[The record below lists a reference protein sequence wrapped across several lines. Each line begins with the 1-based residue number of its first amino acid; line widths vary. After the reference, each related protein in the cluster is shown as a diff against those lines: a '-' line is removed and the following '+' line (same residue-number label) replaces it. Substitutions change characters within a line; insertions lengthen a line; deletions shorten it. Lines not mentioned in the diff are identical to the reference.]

1 MIPLARDRDEEEVA
15 RSAKRLFRRI
25 FEVIDRPDGAFV
37 VKDRRTG
44 AVVGAGWTMR
54 RRWEDL

>member
-1 MIPLARDRDEEEVA
+1 MIPLTRDRDEEELQ
-15 RSAKRLFRRI
+15 RSARRLFRRI
-25 FEVIDRPDGAFV
+25 FEVIYRPDGAFV

-44 AVVGAGWTMR
+44 AVVGAGWRER